1 VELQEV
7 KARSEEMMNFELI
20 KSEIARLEGAAA
32 ALETELAAARTL
44 TTEQSQTISRLT
56 AELDAAR
63 AEIASLTSQ
72 LNAALARIRE
82 LEAQA
87 PPPPPPPPPPPG
99 PTPGDL
105 SQVDSVWVKAS
116 DLAAL
121 PTTGAAW
128 TALAAEAARTY
139 STPNLSNQDEATA
152 TIMLA
157 KGLVYARTGNAAYK
171 TQVIQACMA
180 AIGTEAGG
188 RTLAFGR
195 KLQAYVIA
203 ADLVKLPAADDDR
216 FKTWL
221 RGSFTTV
228 LDGLTLRSTHEDR
241 PNNWGT
247 HAGASR
253 MAAAIYLRDAAELQ
267 RAATVFRG
275 WLGDRAAYAGFSY
288 GELDWQS
295 DPANPVG
302 INPKGAVKN
311 GYNIDGVLPD
321 DQRRGGTFT
330 WPPPYENYVA
340 EALQGALVQ
349 ALLLHRC
356 GYDVWNWQDQALLRA
371 FRWIYDV
378 VNHPVDG
385 DDNWEPYVINRYYPT
400 AALPVTV
407 PSRPGKGFGYTDWVL
422 GAG

>member
-302 INPKGAVKN
+302 INPKGALKN

-340 EALQGALVQ
+340 EALQGALV
-349 ALLLHRC
+349 
-356 GYDVWNWQDQALLRA
+356 QALLRA